1 MTSQQPY
8 PGISSVL
15 PTDRCDN
22 GSIEFASLRLS
33 PTRLSAVPE
42 GRTYARP
49 SAPRPDL
56 APREREVLI
65 AWLLTDNKN
74 LVARQLHV
82 SPATV
87 RTHLQRIRA
96 KYADVGRP
104 ARTKAALVARAVQD
118 GLIGIDDL

>member
-1 MTSQQPY
+1 
-8 PGISSVL
+8 V
-15 PTDRCDN
+15 
-22 GSIEFASLRLS
+22 F
-33 PTRLSAVPE
+33 
-42 GRTYARP
+42 ARP
-49 SAPRPDL
+49 DAPRPGL